1 MLTTW
6 GGYCSF
12 LVVCAFI
19 RCYRY
24 YFQLLVYSD
33 PEEGTRMVE
42 IATVRRTVAFPG
54 AHTGESG
61 GPENCPADSTGS
73 DPADPRSFPGSP
85 RGRPGWPGSNRF
97 KYRPPPRDD
106 QLRQLLLQPAQL
118 APGQTLHKDRALH
131 RTKALLESLR
141 ALAIRCRT
149 QSRRAGKE
157 HRRGVSCC
165 LTLRK

>member
-42 IATVRRTVAFPG
+42 IATVRRTVAFAG

-73 DPADPRSFPGSP
+73 DPADPRSFPDSP

-97 KYRPPPRDD
+97 KYRPPPGTISSGSFCFSRPSLPRDRRSTKTGRCTGRRPFWKASVPW
-106 QLRQLLLQPAQL
+106 QSAAERNHAAPARNTG
-118 APGQTLHKDRALH
+118 AA
-131 RTKALLESLR
+131 
-141 ALAIRCRT
+141 
-149 QSRRAGKE
+149 
-157 HRRGVSCC
+157 
-165 LTLRK
+165 